1 MEPPLK
7 VQDQPQ
13 FLIVEVNM
21 LYYRKIEKKKKKK
34 KTQLCNFY
42 HDMRRCISCNE
53 NNPFLLDDGA
63 EFLVKDVN

>member
-34 KTQLCNFY
+34 LSFVIFIMIWDDVSRAMKIT
-42 HDMRRCISCNE
+42 RSC
-53 NNPFLLDDGA
+53 
-63 EFLVKDVN
+63 